1 MEWLTIL
8 VVIAIVALFFVF
20 RRRSEENVDVT
31 DPDKVL
37 QAVEVYEAYGRQQQA
52 LELVQRA
59 LRENPNYEGLKA
71 KRDELGSTRS

>member
-1 MEWLTIL
+1 M
-8 VVIAIVALFFVF
+8 
-20 RRRSEENVDVT
+20 DVT

-59 LRENPNYEGLKA
+59 LRENPNHEGLKA